1 MKYMVSKSKK
11 DIHIEVTISGKNEK
25 AKKEIALEI
34 RKAILKA
41 NRLNKHRN
49 LSEERASYKIGF

>member
-11 DIHIEVTISGKNEK
+11 DIHIEVVISGADEK
-25 AKKEIALEI
+25 VKKEIALEI

-41 NRLNKHRN
+41 KRHNEHKNPAK
-49 LSEERASYKIGF
+49 ERASYKIAF